1 MKRPLLANN
10 TRGLFQKANFS
21 LYRTQSQRII
31 YIHHYGAPSAFSR
44 KRKFH
49 LFHIFNSTINLT
61 RDTGKPFDNTNL
73 KSSNGINQQF
83 KIDIN
88 RYTSIYLA
96 TISILNQLLRWSH
109 CITVSAVK
117 REYKKFTRIIY
128 FDYD

>member
-49 LFHIFNSTINLT
+49 RIFNSTFNFAH
-61 RDTGKPFDNTNL
+61 DTEKPQ
-73 KSSNGINQQF
+73 I
-83 KIDIN
+83 
-88 RYTSIYLA
+88 R
-96 TISILNQLLRWSH
+96 
-109 CITVSAVK
+109 
-117 REYKKFTRIIY
+117 
-128 FDYD
+128 

>member
-49 LFHIFNSTINLT
+49 LFHIFNSTNNFT
-61 RDTGKPFDNTNL
+61 HDTGKPFDNTNL
-73 KSSNGINQQF
+73 KSSNGINQRF
-83 KIDIN
+83 KIDIH
-88 RYTSIYLA
+88 RYTLQQYRFLINCCVGHTALLLALSSGNIKNSI
-96 TISILNQLLRWSH
+96 
-109 CITVSAVK
+109 V
-117 REYKKFTRIIY
+117 
-128 FDYD
+128 